1 MPMNSVEEPVNR
13 LTSSHT
19 DKATHTPAYK
29 ETSVQLKVL
38 GENGDES
45 AAANELPL
53 WPSDA
58 AEWRGGRAQMEA
70 QGLSPTRQR
79 TGADPDQ

>member
-1 MPMNSVEEPVNR
+1 MPMNSTEEPVNR

-38 GENGDES
+38 GETGDDP
-45 AAANELPL
+45 AAADQLP
-53 WPSDA
+53 PRTSD
-58 AEWRGGRAQMEA
+58 
-70 QGLSPTRQR
+70 T
-79 TGADPDQ
+79 ADRRRSGT